1 MFRLRSFAC
10 VAGVVVAV
18 VVGGSSRPAFAI
30 KQFFDEF
37 KALYVQPDS
46 GDANVQSLAAEVETS
61 KCNVC
66 HVGKNK
72 KERNAYGHALAELLD
87 KKEDA
92 KNIAKIKES
101 LEKVA
106 SLPSDPKK
114 ADSPTF
120 GDRIKEGK
128 LPAVAAE

>member
-10 VAGVVVAV
+10 VAGVIVAV

-37 KALYVQPDS
+37 KAMYVKPDS
-46 GDANVQSLAAEVETS
+46 SDGNEKALAAEVETA

-72 KERNAYGHALAELLD
+72 KERNSYGHALAELLD

-92 KNIAKIKES
+92 KNVAKIKES

-114 ADSPTF
+114 ADSATF